1 MSLLSRKK
9 RPLTRD
15 AGEPRDTRLFIVGTD
30 DTYAPSQYFGFFQL
44 SRVKVFVVPMEGNK
58 SSAQHALDRLL
69 KYEHHE
75 DDELWL
81 LLDTDHYTKGSHL
94 KGFANAL
101 AEARKRGVEIAVSK
115 PCFDLWLLL
124 HQVDEAA
131 VANIKNCTAA
141 GDLFRATTG
150 EFNKTNLK
158 HAHYSWKAV
167 VEAYRRAERL
177 DAGVQGGDIPQTNAT
192 RVWKLLRRIIEV
204 SLPDQLPGPLKELRA

>member
-30 DTYAPSQYFGFFQL
+30 DTYAPAQYFGFFQL

-58 SSAQHALDRLL
+58 SSAQHALERLL

-81 LLDTDHYTKGSHL
+81 LLDTDHYTKGSHME
-94 KGFANAL
+94 GFAKAL
-101 AEARKRGVEIAVSK
+101 AEARSRGVEIAVSK

-124 HQVDEAA
+124 HQVDEEA
-131 VANIKNCTAA
+131 VASIKNCAEVGAA
-141 GDLFRATTG
+141 FRAKTG
-150 EFNKTNLK
+150 EFSKTNLK
-158 HAHYSWKAV
+158 QMHYPWEAA

-177 DAGVQGGDIPQTNAT
+177 DAGVQGGDIPKANAT

-204 SLPDQLPGPLKELRA
+204 SLPSQLPAPLKELRA